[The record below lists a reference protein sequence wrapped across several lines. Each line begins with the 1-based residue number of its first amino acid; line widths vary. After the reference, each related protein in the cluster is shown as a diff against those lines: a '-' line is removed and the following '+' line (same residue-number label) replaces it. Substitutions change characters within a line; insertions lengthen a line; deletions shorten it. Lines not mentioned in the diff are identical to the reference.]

1 MKRILG
7 LDPGAHFGWAVIES
21 DGDAVRYVAGGTK
34 EHRLRSKDPKAKRWA
49 DCSAWIASLL
59 AEHRPD
65 DVNVESVRR
74 HAGVLAAHAY
84 GFYRYTA
91 EARCYEAGIPC
102 RSMEVSEWKKAA
114 CGVGKGRKDSVAAA
128 VAELFPDVEIQ
139 TDDHSDAIGIAI
151 AGLRTGP
158 EELAETRAETKR
170 LKAEKRK
177 RARDASRA

>member
-7 LDPGAHFGWAVIES
+7 LDPGAHFGWAIIEA
-21 DGDAVRYVAGGTK
+21 DGGSVRYVAGGTK

-59 AEHRPD
+59 AQYRPD
-65 DVNVESVRR
+65 DVNIESVRR

-128 VAELFPDVEIQ
+128 VAELFPEIEIQ
-139 TDDHSDAIGIAI
+139 SDDHSDAIGIAI
-151 AGLRTGP
+151 AGLRTSS
-158 EELAETRAETKR
+158 EELAENRAETKR
-170 LKAEKRK
+170 LKAEKKK